1 MNINLTNQQI
11 YEVAVELKEL
21 LNNNDNYFPA
31 RLNFFLLKN
40 YYEFVNAIKA
50 LEETRDAIVEH
61 YGVIKDNEIVF
72 ENNQKEK
79 ANDELDALL
88 LVEQTL
94 NLHPIKLSWLEDLKF
109 TAKQMQALLP
119 MIEED

>member
-21 LNNNDNYFPA
+21 LNNSDNYFPA

-72 ENNQKEK
+72 ENSQKEK
-79 ANDELDALL
+79 ANSELDALL

-94 NLHPIKLSWLEDLKF
+94 NLYPIKLSWLEDLKF

>member
-21 LNNNDNYFPA
+21 LNNSDNYFPA

-50 LEETRDAIVEH
+50 LEETRDTIVEH
-61 YGVIKDNEIVF
+61 YGIIKDNEIVF

-79 ANDELDALL
+79 ANNELDALL

-94 NLHPIKLSWLEDLKF
+94 NLYPIKLSWLEDLKF